1 MMLST
6 AQFKNDF

>member
-1 MMLST
+1 MMLSA